1 MAKTKQT
8 AKKSTGGKA
17 PRRQLATKPQK
28 PKGEAREKPPRKPI
42 SSHVKVRGV
51 RVLRSKLKV
60 RSLFSAHNYQLYVCA
75 QARCTFSGLGFEGRR
90 TVGPDIFC
98 LF

>member
-1 MAKTKQT
+1 MARTKQT
-8 AKKSTGGKA
+8 ARKSTGGKH
-17 PRRQLATKPQK
+17 PRKQIGSKSKK

-42 SSHVKVRGV
+42 SFHVKVHGV
-51 RVLRSKLKV
+51 SVRRSKLQV
-60 RSLFSAHNYQLYVCA
+60 RSLVSAHNYQLYVCA
-75 QARCTFSGLGFEGRR
+75 QARCTFSGFGFEGRR